1 MNVVR
6 ANEGREYEAPGHF
19 GGVFFAKQD
28 DSAPGN
34 KHLTVNLSHFQP
46 GVGCD
51 FAEFPAEWP
60 LNLCYY
66 VVKGEITVT
75 TRDNKFILHEGDS
88 VLWSAGDAR
97 GFVNEGDTETELLVI
112 IGK

>member
-34 KHLTVNLSHFQP
+34 KHLTVNLSHFSREAAATLRSFRLS
-46 GVGCD
+46 G
-51 FAEFPAEWP
+51 
-60 LNLCYY
+60 L
-66 VVKGEITVT
+66 
-75 TRDNKFILHEGDS
+75 
-88 VLWSAGDAR
+88 
-97 GFVNEGDTETELLVI
+97 
-112 IGK
+112 